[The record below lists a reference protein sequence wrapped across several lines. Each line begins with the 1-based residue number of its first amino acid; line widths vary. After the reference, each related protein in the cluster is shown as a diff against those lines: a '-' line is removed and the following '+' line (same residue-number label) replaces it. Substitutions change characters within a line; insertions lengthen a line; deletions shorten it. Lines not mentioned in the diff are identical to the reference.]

1 MSLMVAGAPRT
12 EWVWLWLAF
21 IVFILF
27 LLALDL
33 GVFHRKAHTIT
44 LREALIVSGAW
55 IGMALVFTV
64 FVYLAYDRHWFGL
77 DLPEGEPDGRTAA
90 VFYLTG
96 YVVEKSL
103 GMDNVFV
110 IAMIFSS
117 FGIPS
122 LYQHR
127 VLFWGILGALVMRGV
142 MIMAGVALIERFA
155 WLLYVFGIFLI
166 VSGIRMAVARHAP
179 DPAKNPVVALARRL
193 LPVTPRIADERL
205 VARIDGRLALT
216 PLALALI
223 MIETSDLIFAVDSIP
238 AIFAITHDSFLVFTS
253 NIMAVLGLRSL
264 YFALVGIIDRFYY
277 LKVSLSLLLVLIG
290 TKMLLK
296 DVLETLPGTTAYTL
310 GAAILIMGGGI
321 VASVIR
327 ARRTP
332 DSQRVDVPAR
342 RALLTRRVA

>member
-1 MSLMVAGAPRT
+1 LGFT
-12 EWVWLWLAF
+12 L
-21 IVFILF
+21 FILF

-44 LREALIVSGAW
+44 LREALIVSGVW
-55 IGMALVFTV
+55 IGVALVFTV

-90 VFYLTG
+90 VLYLTG

-103 GMDNVFV
+103 GMDNIFV

-127 VLFWGILGALVMRGV
+127 VLFWGIVGALVMRGV
-142 MIMAGVALIERFA
+142 MIVAGVALIERFA

-179 DPAKNPVVALARRL
+179 DPAKNPVVALARRR
-193 LPVTPRIADERL
+193 LPVTPQIVDERL
-205 VARIDGRLALT
+205 VVRIDGRLGLT

-223 MIETSDLIFAVDSIP
+223 MIETSDVIFAVDSIP

-277 LKVSLSLLLVLIG
+277 LRVSLSLLLVLIG

-310 GAAILIMGGGI
+310 GATVLIMGGGI
-321 VASVIR
+321 IASIIR

-332 DSQRVDVPAR
+332 ESQWVDVPAR